1 MPGRLGPFNKQV
13 VLALSIC
20 ENHQFRPESTAL
32 AHMGSGLAHVV
43 PMTGLETPFTL
54 ATLLMGYGMIFKIS
68 FIEVHMIRGP

>member
-1 MPGRLGPFNKQV
+1 
-13 VLALSIC
+13 
-20 ENHQFRPESTAL
+20 
-32 AHMGSGLAHVV
+32 MGSGLAHVV